1 MHLAPGTR
9 VGPYEILSQLGSG
22 GMGEVF
28 KAHDPKL
35 DRQVAIK
42 VLPQALYQDPR
53 MRARFEREA
62 KAVAALSHPNILS
75 IFEFGWDG
83 NRAYAVMELLEG
95 RTLRQV
101 LDEGA
106 LPPRKAVEWALLI
119 ARGVAAAHEKGLVH
133 RDLKP
138 DNIFVTE
145 DGQLKVLDFGLAKS
159 VETGR
164 DWMDTLGPGSAPPA
178 ALSEAGML
186 IGTVGYMSPEQ
197 VRGEPVDPRS
207 DIFSFGVV
215 LYEMLTGRR
224 PFAGPSGAETFTAIL
239 RDAPPELGN
248 LRGPMIPGL
257 ERLVMRCLE
266 KRPQDRFQGMKDL
279 AFGLE
284 APLSFDTLP
293 PPPSRGLLRQA
304 GLRRGLLGLGL
315 AAAGAAA
322 GWVVF
327 GRSEAVPPTFQ
338 RLLFTPGTVESA
350 FFGPDGRTVFYT
362 ARHEGGEA
370 EVFVIDPRSSEPKP
384 LGLKDA
390 LLVGVSGNNDLALI
404 RHPRRWLLGRYR
416 GTLAQVPAGGGS
428 PRDLQPDAVEAAWDG
443 QGLALLTND
452 DAQHARLEFPVGR
465 TAFESVGISHTAKLI
480 RLSRQGEQLAFVEA
494 QEGGSKVVLLDRN
507 GKRTVLFEKAGDGFG
522 DTLTGLAWGGGDD
535 LWLSEL
541 QSDQTALWALR
552 AGAQPRL
559 LWRGDGAKQLMD
571 ALPDGRAL
579 LANHQV
585 RRGVLVQRAGDPTV
599 LERSVRTG
607 TQVQGLSPDGRSL
620 LLLESP
626 ALDGGTALDETF
638 LAAFDSGSPQKLA
651 KGNPYGFSLGGRW
664 VHCTFNGLTPKDLDT
679 GVTTALLQ
687 AGLDPAAVLDPVAP
701 RPCLVFL
708 PTGPGRPIVLPLPTR
723 FQVVGC
729 AFLLPD
735 GRRAL
740 FQGSEKGQGLR
751 YYLADLAGGEPRA
764 ITDDGFGHNIVG
776 SSPLSPDGK
785 RLFITSDRK
794 AWFILPVESG
804 APEPIRGVL
813 PEERL
818 ISWAADGRSLFVR
831 PELSVLPLTIH
842 RLDPVTGR
850 RTVVH
855 RFAPPDASGYL
866 QTRTAYATPDAR
878 AFAFTYD
885 RKLSALY
892 LVEGL
897 K

>member
-28 KAHDPKL
+28 KARDPKL
-35 DRQVAIK
+35 DRLVAIK

-53 MRARFEREA
+53 MRVRFEREA
-62 KAVAALSHPNILS
+62 KAVAALSHPNVLS
-75 IFEFGWDG
+75 IFDFGWDG
-83 NRAYAVMELLEG
+83 SHAYAVMELLEG

-101 LDEGA
+101 LEEGP
-106 LPPRKAVEWALLI
+106 LPPRKVVEWGLLI

-138 DNIFVTE
+138 ENIFVTE
-145 DGQLKVLDFGLAKS
+145 DGQLKVLDFGLARS

-164 DWMDTLGPGSAPPA
+164 DWMETLRPPSTPSAPF
-178 ALSEAGML
+178 SEAGML

-215 LYEMLTGRR
+215 LYEMLTGGR

-239 RDAPPELGN
+239 RDAPQEISG
-248 LRGPMIPGL
+248 LRGPAVPGL

-284 APLSFDTLP
+284 APLSLEALAPLP
-293 PPPSRGLLRQA
+293 PRGLLRRARLRQ
-304 GLRRGLLGLGL
+304 GLFGLGL
-315 AAAGAAA
+315 AAVGALAA
-322 GWVVF
+322 WALF
-327 GRSEAVPPTFQ
+327 GRPGAEPPTFR

-362 ARHEGGEA
+362 ARHGGGDA
-370 EVFVIDPRSSEPKP
+370 EVFVIDPRGPEPKP

-390 LLVGVSGNNDLALI
+390 LLVGVSGNNDLALL

-416 GTLAQVPAGGGS
+416 GLLSQTPAGGGD
-428 PRDLQPDAVEAAWDG
+428 PRDLRTDVVEAAWDG
-443 QGLALLTND
+443 QGLALLTSD
-452 DAQHARLEFPVGR
+452 DAQRTRLEFPVGK

-480 RLSRQGEQLAFVEA
+480 RLSPSGERLAFVEA
-494 QEGGSKVVLLDRN
+494 QNGGSKVVLLDRE
-507 GKRTVLFEKAGDGFG
+507 GRRFVVFEKAGDGFG
-522 DTLTGLAWGGGDD
+522 DTLTGLSWGPGNE
-535 LWLSEL
+535 LWFSEL
-541 QSDQTALWALR
+541 QGDQTALWALR

-559 LWRGDGAKQLMD
+559 LWRGDGEKQLMD

-579 LANHQV
+579 LADHQV
-585 RRGVLVQRAGDPTV
+585 RRGVMVQRAGDSTA
-599 LERSVRTG
+599 LERSIRTG

-638 LAAFDSGSPQKLA
+638 LGAFGGGSPQKLA

-687 AGLDPAAVLDPVAP
+687 AGLDPAAVLDPAAP

-708 PTGPGRPIVLPLPTR
+708 PTGPGRPIVLPLPRR

-735 GRRAL
+735 GCRTL
-740 FQGSEKGQGLR
+740 FQGSEEGQGLR

-764 ITDDGFGHNIVG
+764 ITGDGFGHNIVG

-794 AWFILPVESG
+794 AWFILPVEGG
-804 APEPIRGVL
+804 APEPVRGIL

-818 ISWAADGRSLFVR
+818 ISWAADNRSLFVR

-850 RTVVH
+850 RTEVH
-855 RFAPPDASGYL
+855 RFVPPDASGYL
-866 QTRTAYATPDAR
+866 QTRTAYVTPDAR

>member
-1 MHLAPGTR
+1 MR

-28 KAHDPKL
+28 KARDPKL
-35 DRQVAIK
+35 DRLVAIK

-53 MRARFEREA
+53 MQARFEREA
-62 KAVAALSHPNILS
+62 KAVAALSHPNILG
-75 IFEFGWDG
+75 IFDFGWDG
-83 NRAYAVMELLEG
+83 SFAYAVMELLEG
-95 RTLRQV
+95 KTLRQV
-101 LDEGA
+101 IDAGP

-119 ARGVAAAHEKGLVH
+119 ARGLGAAHEKGLVH

-138 DNIFVTE
+138 DNIFVTD
-145 DGQLKVLDFGLAKS
+145 DGQIKVLDFGLAKE

-164 DWMDTLGPGSAPPA
+164 DWMETLRPGSASPVA
-178 ALSEAGML
+178 FSDAGML
-186 IGTVGYMSPEQ
+186 VGTVGYMSPEQ

-224 PFAGPSGAETFTAIL
+224 PFVASSGAETFTAIL
-239 RDAPPELGN
+239 RDAPPPFSG
-248 LRGPMIPGL
+248 LRGPLVPGL
-257 ERLVMRCLE
+257 ERLVLRCLE
-266 KRPQDRFQGMKDL
+266 KRPQDRFQSMKDL

-284 APLSFDTLP
+284 APLSFESLLP
-293 PPPSRGLLRQA
+293 LPGT
-304 GLRRGLLGLGL
+304 GFLRRSWLRRAALGVSFALV
-315 AAAGAAA
+315 GAAA
-322 GWVVF
+322 FWAF
-327 GRSEAVPPTFQ
+327 RGRPQGGAPTFQ

-350 FFGPDGRTVFYT
+350 FFGADGRTIFYT
-362 ARHEGGEA
+362 ARIGGGET
-370 EVFVIDPRSSEPKP
+370 EVFVIDPRSPEPKP

-390 LLVGVSGNNDLALI
+390 LLVGVSRNNDLALL

-416 GTLAQVPAGGGS
+416 GTLAQVPAGGDS
-428 PRDLQPDAVEAAWDG
+428 PRDLRADVVEAAWDG

-452 DAQHARLEFPVGR
+452 DAQRTRLEFPVGR
-465 TAFESVGISHTAKLI
+465 TAFESVGISHTVKLI
-480 RLSRQGEQLAFVEA
+480 HLSRSGEQLAYVEA
-494 QEGGSKVVLLDRN
+494 QDGGAKVVLLGRD
-507 GKRTVLFEKAGDGFG
+507 GKRAVLFEKAGDGSG
-522 DTLTGLAWGGGDD
+522 DTLTGLAWGPGGD

-541 QSDQTALWALR
+541 QADQTALWALR
-552 AGAQPRL
+552 VGAQPRL
-559 LWRGDGAKQLMD
+559 LWRGDGTKQLMD

-585 RRGVLVQRAGDPTV
+585 RRGVLVQRAGDPIAH
-599 LERSVRTG
+599 ERSIRTG

-626 ALDGGTALDETF
+626 ALDGGTALDEAF
-638 LAAFDSGSPQKLA
+638 LGAFGPGVPQKLA

-679 GVTTALLQ
+679 GVTAALVQ
-687 AGLDPAAVLDPVAP
+687 AGLDPAAVLDPIAP
-701 RPCLVFL
+701 KPCLVFI
-708 PTGPGRPIVLPLPTR
+708 PTGPGRPIALPLPDR

-735 GRRAL
+735 GRRVL
-740 FQGSEKGQGLR
+740 FQGSEKGRGLR
-751 YYLADLAGGEPRA
+751 YYLADLGGGEPRA
-764 ITDDGFGHNIVG
+764 ITEDGFGHNIVG

-794 AWFILPVESG
+794 TWFVLPMEGG
-804 APEPIRGVL
+804 APQPIRGVQ

-818 ISWAADGRSLFVR
+818 ISWTADSRGIFLR
-831 PELSVLPLTIH
+831 PELSVLPVIIH

-850 RTVVH
+850 RVEVH

-866 QTRTAYATPDAR
+866 QTRTAYATPDAK